1 MRKSYIEELDF
12 QFLLNSKGLHGMTWA
27 RSPGPHLPCFTQFI
41 YLPGSCKHF
50 NLQPMKAL

>member
-1 MRKSYIEELDF
+1 MRKSYIKELDF